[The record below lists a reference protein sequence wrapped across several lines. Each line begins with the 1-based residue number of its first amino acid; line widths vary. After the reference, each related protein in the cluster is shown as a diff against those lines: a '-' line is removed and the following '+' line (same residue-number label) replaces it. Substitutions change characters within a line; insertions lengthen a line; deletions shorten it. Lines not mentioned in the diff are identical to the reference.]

1 MSEADLR
8 VASENGRYEQASNLI
23 EAGVPANNTDAV
35 IIHTSMLDVRARFL
49 SAVIHLSDRV

>member
-35 IIHTSMLDVRARFL
+35 IIHTSMLDVRARFFVCRN
-49 SAVIHLSDRV
+49 SFI